1 MIAVLDSALS
11 SVFGTT
17 DSLVAS
23 VSTVQFLMC
32 CVASIVLGAAVA
44 CIYMFRH
51 KYSKNFVV
59 TLALLPLIVQMVI
72 TLVNGNLGAGIAVM
86 GVFNLVRFRSIPGS
100 AKDIGSV
107 FFAMAIG
114 LATGMGFIALAVLFT
129 FIVGVVNVMYVLSP
143 FGRPQ
148 QPEKVLRVTVPED
161 LEFDGMFDTVLAR
174 YTAEHELTEVC
185 TTNMGSLYQ
194 LEYQVRLAQPGIE
207 KRLMDEVRCL
217 NGNLKVSLSSAQ
229 VSRRCSKWAGLR
241 TDVPGRRAKLGSR
254 RLGRFAGLP
263 ARMSMAPMSP
273 RQRRADRR
281 RRSATMCA
289 A

>member
-1 MIAVLDSALS
+1 MIVVLDSALS

-32 CVASIVLGAAVA
+32 CAASIVLGAAVA
-44 CIYMFRH
+44 RIYMFRH

-107 FFAMAIG
+107 FLAMAIG

-129 FIVGVVNVMYVLSP
+129 FIVGVVNVVYVLSP

-148 QPEKVLRVTVPED
+148 QPEEKVLRVTVPED
-161 LEFDGMFDTVLAR
+161 LEFDGMFDAVLAR

-194 LEYQVRLAQPGIE
+194 LEYRVRLAQPGIE

-217 NGNLKVSLSSAQ
+217 NGNLKVSLSNAQ
-229 VSRRCSKWAGLR
+229 ISREVL
-241 TDVPGRRAKLGSR
+241 
-254 RLGRFAGLP
+254 
-263 ARMSMAPMSP
+263 
-273 RQRRADRR
+273 
-281 RRSATMCA
+281 
-289 A
+289 

>member
-1 MIAVLDSALS
+1 MIVVLDSALS

-32 CVASIVLGAAVA
+32 CAASIVLGAAVA

-107 FFAMAIG
+107 FLAMAIG

-129 FIVGVVNVMYVLSP
+129 VGGTPSVYAGDEQAFTGVKEDRAGGDDAVRPP
-143 FGRPQ
+143 FPDGPD
-148 QPEKVLRVTVPED
+148 D
-161 LEFDGMFDTVLAR
+161 LAPFEPVAF
-174 YTAEHELTEVC
+174 AEALV
-185 TTNMGSLYQ
+185 G
-194 LEYQVRLAQPGIE
+194 
-207 KRLMDEVRCL
+207 
-217 NGNLKVSLSSAQ
+217 
-229 VSRRCSKWAGLR
+229 
-241 TDVPGRRAKLGSR
+241 
-254 RLGRFAGLP
+254 
-263 ARMSMAPMSP
+263 
-273 RQRRADRR
+273 
-281 RRSATMCA
+281 
-289 A
+289 

>member
-1 MIAVLDSALS
+1 MNYWLEKGWFTVLDATFS
-11 SVFGTT
+11 SVFGTA
-17 DSLVAS
+17 DSLVSS
-23 VSTVQFLMC
+23 VSTFNFLVC
-32 CVASIVLGAAVA
+32 CLASIVLGAAVA
-44 CIYMFRH
+44 GVYMFRH
-51 KYSKNFVV
+51 TYSKNFVV

-129 FIVGVVNVMYVLSP
+129 FIVGVVNVVYVLSP

-161 LEFDGMFDTVLAR
+161 LEFDGMFDAVLAR

-217 NGNLKVSLSSAQ
+217 NWNLKVSLSNAQ
-229 VSRRCSKWAGLR
+229 ISKEVL
-241 TDVPGRRAKLGSR
+241 
-254 RLGRFAGLP
+254 
-263 ARMSMAPMSP
+263 
-273 RQRRADRR
+273 
-281 RRSATMCA
+281 
-289 A
+289 

>member
-1 MIAVLDSALS
+1 MIVVLDSALS

-32 CVASIVLGAAVA
+32 CAASIVLGAAVA

-107 FFAMAIG
+107 FLAMAIG

-129 FIVGVVNVMYVLSP
+129 FIVGVVNVVYVLSP

-161 LEFDGMFDTVLAR
+161 LEFDGMFDAVLAR
-174 YTAEHELTEVC
+174 YTTEHELTEVC

-207 KRLMDEVRCL
+207 KRLMEEVRCL
-217 NGNLKVSLSSAQ
+217 NGNLKVSLSNAQ
-229 VSRRCSKWAGLR
+229 ISKEVL
-241 TDVPGRRAKLGSR
+241 
-254 RLGRFAGLP
+254 
-263 ARMSMAPMSP
+263 
-273 RQRRADRR
+273 
-281 RRSATMCA
+281 
-289 A
+289 